1 MIIALYLPDEIAEQ
15 FKVDHLQATLHRL
28 RRLSEKLHRI
38 GTEVDGECLLYTDV
52 KFMRQLEASFCVARE
67 VDRFGDVITGRSGF
81 CTYTAMKFNM
91 DKLVEV

>member
-52 KFMRQLEASFCVARE
+52 KFMRQLEASFCVSRE
-67 VDRFGDVITGRSGF
+67 IVKSNGAVP
-81 CTYTAMKFNM
+81 
-91 DKLVEV
+91 LVGPSFPESEWELKNSKESI